1 MRNKIKILPPEEM
14 KIIKKINL
22 VSKIRFETD
31 VIIGFFLYERELSDN
46 YKFKEKKK
54 EERDFLYLST
64 YPKQEDFPEDL
75 IDNVLFETIKINYP
89 KSNLH
94 NDFLFTTS
102 DVENLTNL
110 INQPYQVSA
119 LIIRPDFSG
128 QRLERLVG
136 MEFEAFTKMV
146 NLYTSFPAE
155 ITKDLV
161 FYGTCNFE
169 KHKEIYNILEGIKFI

>member
-1 MRNKIKILPPEEM
+1 MINKIKILPYEEM

-22 VSKIRFETD
+22 VTKIRFETD
-31 VIIGFFLYERELSDN
+31 VIIGFFLYERELNDS
-46 YKFKEKKK
+46 YKFLEKKK
-54 EERDFLYLST
+54 EERDTIYLST

-75 IDNVLFETIKINYP
+75 IDNILFETIKINYP
-89 KSNLH
+89 TSNLH
-94 NDFLFTTS
+94 NELLFTTS

-110 INQPYQVSA
+110 IKQPYQITS

-128 QRLERLVG
+128 QRLEGLVG
-136 MEFEAFTKMV
+136 MEFEAFTKRV

-161 FYGTCNFE
+161 FFGTCNFE
-169 KHKEIYNILEGIKFI
+169 KHKEIYNSLEDIKFI